1 MADAVTRCAPFL
13 PRDKEAGAKEAA
25 LQWNSNGWIQLNL
38 SNQQIAKDCSGPKV
52 TFKKNV
58 PHVVLDISKER
69 YPSAGMWKLLAINW
83 IWVKGFKMI

>member
-52 TFKKNV
+52 TFKKMS
-58 PHVVLDISKER
+58 HMLFWT
-69 YPSAGMWKLLAINW
+69 SAR
-83 IWVKGFKMI
+83 KGTPPRECGSCWLTTGSG